1 MDIVSLPSLLGI
13 PNSFGAPP
21 PALQPGEIVDAQ
33 VVALLDNGL
42 ARLQLPDGII
52 DVRTAVPLTVGAK
65 VRLAVNGTSAGL
77 QLVVLTDGG
86 SGRAATPAALVAR
99 QPGDAPARAETAAS
113 AAAGPGF
120 EAPAVEIAVSGA
132 TAASLPQAAS
142 PASSPAAVDALAE
155 AVQVAA
161 ARQGGLAPLLADLEQ
176 AVNGGA
182 LPALVATAAARV
194 LDLRPPLAG
203 LDAASLRQALARSG
217 LFLEAGLAAPLS
229 SSSAADIAGGFD
241 LKAALLVLRQMLRSW
256 FDGEPAPGSAS
267 LPAPASAPP
276 PPYRGAPPSAQP
288 AVPPSLPGYAPPGA
302 MAQRLLAET
311 DAALAR
317 HTLLQLASLPETGG
331 AASPPAQRGTQWAF
345 EIPFA
350 TGQGSAIA
358 QFEISRDGHGAA
370 ATEGP
375 SVWRVRF
382 SLNVEP
388 LGPVHALIA
397 VAGERAAVTLWAER
411 EASAAR
417 LRAGSGLLADAL
429 RGAALAPGD
438 IQFRVGTPAAPP
450 PAAGRFLDRAS

>member
-21 PALQPGEIVDAQ
+21 PALQPGEIVDAL

-42 ARLQLPDGII
+42 ARLQLPDGTI

-86 SGRAATPAALVAR
+86 SGRTATPAALVAR
-99 QPGDAPARAETAAS
+99 QPGDAPARAETDAN
-113 AAAGPGF
+113 AAAGTGF
-120 EAPAVEIAVSGA
+120 ETPAVEIAVSGA
-132 TAASLPQAAS
+132 IPASLPQAAS
-142 PASSPAAVDALAE
+142 SPLSPAAADALAE
-155 AVQVAA
+155 AMQIAA

-182 LPALVATAAARV
+182 LPASVAAAAGQV
-194 LDLRPPLAG
+194 LDLRASLAR
-203 LDAASLRQALARSG
+203 LDAAALRQALARSG
-217 LFLEAGLAAPLS
+217 LFLEAGLAASLS
-229 SSSAADIAGGFD
+229 SGTAAGMASGVD
-241 LKAALLVLRQMLRSW
+241 LKAALLVLRQMLKSW
-256 FDGEPAPGSAS
+256 FDGEPAPGPVG
-267 LPAPASAPP
+267 LPVPASAPP

-288 AVPPSLPGYAPPGA
+288 AVPPSLPPFALPGA

-311 DAALAR
+311 DEALAR
-317 HTLLQLASLPETGG
+317 HTLLQVASLPEAG
-331 AASPPAQRGTQWAF
+331 AAGPPAQRGAQWAF

-350 TGQGSAIA
+350 TGQGGAIA
-358 QFEISRDGHGAA
+358 QFEISRDGQSA
-370 ATEGP
+370 ATAEGP

-388 LGPVHALIA
+388 MGPVHALIA

-417 LRAGSGLLADAL
+417 LRAGSSLLAEAL
-429 RGAALAPGD
+429 CGAALAPGD

>member
-33 VVALLDNGL
+33 VLALLDNGL
-42 ARLQLPDGII
+42 ARLQLPDGTI

-86 SGRAATPAALVAR
+86 SGRVATPAAVVAR
-99 QPGDAPARAETAAS
+99 QPADAPARPATDAS

-120 EAPAVEIAVSGA
+120 EAPVVEIAVSGA
-132 TAASLPQAAS
+132 TAATLPQAAS
-142 PASSPAAVDALAE
+142 PALSPAATDALAE

-161 ARQGGLAPLLADLEQ
+161 ARQGGLAPLLADLGQ
-176 AVNGGA
+176 AATGGA
-182 LPALVATAAARV
+182 LPASVATAAARV
-194 LDLRPPLAG
+194 LDLRLPLAG
-203 LDAASLRQALARSG
+203 LDAAALRQALGRSG
-217 LFLEAGLAAPLS
+217 LFLEAGLAASLS
-229 SSSAADIAGGFD
+229 SGSAAGMAGGVD

-256 FDGEPAPGSAS
+256 FDAEPAPGPAS

-288 AVPPSLPGYAPPGA
+288 AVPPSLPADAPPVA

-317 HTLLQLASLPETGG
+317 HTLLQLASLPEVG
-331 AASPPAQRGTQWAF
+331 AASPQAQRGAQWAF

-350 TGQGSAIA
+350 TGQGSAVA
-358 QFEISRDGHGAA
+358 QFEISRDGHAA
-370 ATEGP
+370 ATTAGS

-388 LGPVHALIA
+388 MGPVHALIA

-417 LRAGSGLLADAL
+417 LRAGSGLLAEAL
-429 RGAALAPGD
+429 RGAALEPGD